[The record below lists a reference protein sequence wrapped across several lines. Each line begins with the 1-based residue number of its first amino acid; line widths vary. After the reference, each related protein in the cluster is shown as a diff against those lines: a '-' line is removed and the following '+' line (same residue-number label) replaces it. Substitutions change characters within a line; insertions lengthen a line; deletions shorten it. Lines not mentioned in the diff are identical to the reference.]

1 MSSNR
6 SYTGKGERAILIV
19 DRPHNNGLWQA
30 AHIVRVEP
38 RWNEYKHWLLA
49 VGFSSISDLYF
60 IHFEL
65 LKYWFLYASK
75 FSDNTLRGILHA
87 LRK

>member
-6 SYTGKGERAILIV
+6 SYSGRRERAILIV

-30 AHIVRVEP
+30 ANIVRVESL
-38 RWNEYKHWLLA
+38 WNKYKHWLLA
-49 VGFSSISDLYF
+49 VDFNSIRDLCF
-60 IHFEL
+60 IHCEL

-75 FSDNTLRGILHA
+75 FSDNIRAGYITCT
-87 LRK
+87 